1 MNPVVHLLLSAQAG
15 ERKKK
20 KKGKILR
27 KSVKE
32 QCSREKRKENIQS
45 IVSRPPMS
53 LVWFGSEFCG
63 QSSVWKS
70 LYSRIPSHL
79 WRNIRWVMWFHIKV
93 VWNQEWISLK
103 GLRTGTQNTIFSFK
117 NPAWSDKVCFENI
130 GSFYPCFFL

>member
-1 MNPVVHLLLSAQAG
+1 MFSKSLESMVKKTQYKFDLLKGWTPLCICCFQLKQG
-15 ERKKK
+15 KEKRR

-79 WRNIRWVMWFHIKV
+79 WRNIRWVMWFHS
-93 VWNQEWISLK
+93 Q
-103 GLRTGTQNTIFSFK
+103 
-117 NPAWSDKVCFENI
+117 VCSKKSKMNFMKI
-130 GSFYPCFFL
+130 LS